1 MSPFAIPAASVCRA
15 GVKALYESVKQWR
28 LLKADGAGLMEQY
41 RKQRISQGLSVTCTA
56 EKGFTLVE
64 VLIAMVVLSIG
75 FFGAA
80 SMHISAIDA
89 NTSANRMMEATHLAQ
104 SRLETL
110 MSLEYT
116 QDFTDPDL
124 ISDNETS
131 GTAEPFNDF
140 NSNGLWD
147 FGESYADSNHNR
159 VWDAAHM
166 DPSPP
171 PGYVITWSVIDNRP
185 VPFAK
190 YIRMYVTGH
199 RKKSTL
205 LFTCI
210 KSRQ

>member
-1 MSPFAIPAASVCRA
+1 
-15 GVKALYESVKQWR
+15 
-28 LLKADGAGLMEQY
+28 MERY
-41 RKQRISQGLSVTCTA
+41 RKHRRHRWQPCVCVT

-89 NTSANRMMEATHLAQ
+89 NTSANRMTEAAHLAQ
-104 SRLETL
+104 SRLEAL
-110 MSLEYT
+110 MALEYT

-124 ISDNETS
+124 IGDDEISED
-131 GTAEPFNDF
+131 AEPFNDV

-147 FGESYADSNHNR
+147 FGESYVDSNHNS
-159 VWDAAHM
+159 VWDAAHV
-166 DPSPP
+166 DSSPP

-190 YIRMYVTGH
+190 YIRMHVTGH
-199 RKKSTL
+199 TKQRTF

-210 KSRQ
+210 KSRG